1 VLILIGVLLIE
12 PALAQ
17 SRAETPSDNV
27 RRRQAENDSKRSPY
41 WDGFILKHQGNC
53 VEAITKLAP
62 LANRGFGYEDAQT
75 ALGECHLQLAGL
87 DVSGGTAPTREAMFA
102 APDFTTGLKWI
113 GKAARAGH
121 FEAQAIMV
129 SLYAAGLG
137 PNEDVI
143 EGAKWAHLYLT
154 NYAHPWTA
162 QAGSSANKERA
173 TGCRFMTI
181 NRRNC
186 PKTRKTRNSHIRL
199 LSNTH
204 NKKGYFH
211 ETDSCCVYFCC
222 LSFGPGF
229 CRR

>member
-1 VLILIGVLLIE
+1 MVGHRSIVLILIGVLLIE

-154 NYAHPWTA
+154 NPSRLNLGAPIMAVVSIDQLRASMDRTSWLIGKQRARDWVPLYDDKPPQLPENA
-162 QAGSSANKERA
+162 QD
-173 TGCRFMTI
+173 
-181 NRRNC
+181 
-186 PKTRKTRNSHIRL
+186 
-199 LSNTH
+199 
-204 NKKGYFH
+204 KK
-211 ETDSCCVYFCC
+211 
-222 LSFGPGF
+222 
-229 CRR
+229 

>member
-1 VLILIGVLLIE
+1 MVGLRSTLLILIGVLLIE

-17 SRAETPSDNV
+17 SRAETPSENV
-27 RRRQAENDSKRSPY
+27 RRRQSENEGKRSPY

-87 DVSGGTAPTREAMFA
+87 DVTGGTAPTREAMFA
-102 APDFTTGLKWI
+102 ASDFTTGLKWI

-137 PNEDVI
+137 PDEDVI

-154 NYAHPWTA
+154 NPSRLNLGAPIMA
-162 QAGSSANKERA
+162 VVSIDQLRA
-173 TGCRFMTI
+173 SMDRTSWLIGKQRA
-181 NRRNC
+181 RDWV
-186 PKTRKTRNSHIRL
+186 PLYDDKSPQLPEKSQD
-199 LSNTH
+199 
-204 NKKGYFH
+204 KK
-211 ETDSCCVYFCC
+211 
-222 LSFGPGF
+222 
-229 CRR
+229 

>member
-1 VLILIGVLLIE
+1 MVGLRSIVLILIGVLLIE

-154 NYAHPWTA
+154 NPSRLNLGAPIMAVVSIDQLRASMDRTSWLIGKQRARDWVPLYDDKPPQLPENA
-162 QAGSSANKERA
+162 QD
-173 TGCRFMTI
+173 
-181 NRRNC
+181 
-186 PKTRKTRNSHIRL
+186 
-199 LSNTH
+199 
-204 NKKGYFH
+204 KK
-211 ETDSCCVYFCC
+211 
-222 LSFGPGF
+222 
-229 CRR
+229 

>member
-1 VLILIGVLLIE
+1 
-12 PALAQ
+12 LAQ

-154 NYAHPWTA
+154 NPSRLNLGAPIMAVVSIDQLRASMDRTSWLIGKQRARDWVPLYDDKPPQLPENA
-162 QAGSSANKERA
+162 QD
-173 TGCRFMTI
+173 
-181 NRRNC
+181 
-186 PKTRKTRNSHIRL
+186 
-199 LSNTH
+199 
-204 NKKGYFH
+204 KK
-211 ETDSCCVYFCC
+211 
-222 LSFGPGF
+222 
-229 CRR
+229 

>member
-87 DVSGGTAPTREAMFA
+87 DVSGGTPPTREAMFA

-154 NYAHPWTA
+154 NPSRLNLGAPIMAVVSIDQLRASMDRTSWLIGKQRARDWVPLYDDKPPQLPENA
-162 QAGSSANKERA
+162 QD
-173 TGCRFMTI
+173 
-181 NRRNC
+181 
-186 PKTRKTRNSHIRL
+186 
-199 LSNTH
+199 
-204 NKKGYFH
+204 KK
-211 ETDSCCVYFCC
+211 
-222 LSFGPGF
+222 
-229 CRR
+229 

>member
-154 NYAHPWTA
+154 NPSRLNLGAPIMAVVSIDQLRASMDRTSWLIGKQRARDWVPLYDDKPPQLPENA
-162 QAGSSANKERA
+162 QD
-173 TGCRFMTI
+173 
-181 NRRNC
+181 
-186 PKTRKTRNSHIRL
+186 
-199 LSNTH
+199 
-204 NKKGYFH
+204 KK
-211 ETDSCCVYFCC
+211 
-222 LSFGPGF
+222 
-229 CRR
+229 